1 MNVIDNITVAIWQLI
16 AIIAI
21 SGGAAAGAVIGYRIM
36 RVHGSMELD
45 YIGGGLFGAL
55 IGMGVAAIV
64 VLLLIH

>member
-21 SGGAAAGAVIGYRIM
+21 SGGAAAGTVIGYRIM
-36 RVHGSMELD
+36 RVHGSMKLD